1 MKLKKELSFIHVF
14 CISTGAM
21 ISSGIFI
28 LPGMAYSNSG
38 PLVFVSYGLAGIMA
52 LLGAL
57 SVIELSTAMP
67 KAGGDYYFVT
77 RSLGPLSG
85 TISGL
90 FSWMAIAL
98 KSSFAIFG
106 MAEIIYLLT
115 GFPLTISALILC
127 VIFVAINIYGVQ
139 ETAKLE
145 VILVLG
151 LLVLMVIYI
160 IVGSFNIQFQYFT
173 PLLPKGINPIFATA
187 GFVFV
192 SYGGLISITS
202 ISEEVKNP
210 KKNIPLGLISS
221 VVIVTI
227 IYTVLLFIT
236 VGGYPGDKLST
247 SLTPVADTAKVF
259 MGTPGFVI
267 ITIAAILAFVTT
279 AIAGIM
285 SASRYPVA
293 LGRDCLIP
301 QGFTK
306 LSKRSHTPIIAL
318 VTTGVLIAL
327 SLFLKLDTLVKA
339 ASTVVLTAN
348 VFANVAV
355 IILRES
361 KLQNYNPSFKA
372 PFYPWLQ
379 IISIVVF
386 SFFIIDMGLATIEIC
401 LGFLILAILIYYFY
415 GKSRSKHEYALLH
428 LLARITNKKIA
439 SNKLEEELKNILVE
453 RDEIVHDRFDELIK
467 KCHVLDFEKAIDG
480 KEFIM
485 SAAGI
490 LASDM
495 NISSEELVDKFIERE
510 RESSTALTETV
521 AIPHI
526 IIEGVKKFSIL
537 IARCKDGIKMSDD
550 DHNINA
556 VFVIIGTK
564 DERNFHLKTLAAIAQ
579 TIDRKDFTEK
589 WLNAKG
595 EDNLK
600 DIFLLSDRSR

>member
-28 LPGMAYSNSG
+28 LPGMAYANSG
-38 PLVFVSYGLAGIMA
+38 PLVFISYCLAGIMA

-67 KAGGDYYFVT
+67 KAGGDYYFVA

-115 GFPLTISALILC
+115 GFPLTITALILC

-139 ETAKLE
+139 ETAKVE

-151 LLVLMVIYI
+151 LLLLMVIYI
-160 IVGSFNIQFQYFT
+160 FVGSFNIQPLNFT

-202 ISEEVKNP
+202 ISEEVINP
-210 KKNIPLGLISS
+210 KRNIPLGLISS

-227 IYTVLLFIT
+227 IYTIVLFVT
-236 VGGYPGDKLST
+236 VGGYPGDKLSV
-247 SLTPVADTAKVF
+247 SLTPVADTARVF
-259 MGTPGFVI
+259 MGTPGFII

-285 SASRYPVA
+285 SASRYPMA
-293 LGRDCLIP
+293 MGRDCLIP
-301 QGFTK
+301 SCFTK
-306 LSKRSHTPIIAL
+306 LTKSNNTPIIAL
-318 VTTGVLIAL
+318 VSTGVLIAL
-327 SLFLKLDTLVKA
+327 SQFLKLDTLVKA
-339 ASTVVLTAN
+339 ASTVVLAAN

-361 KLQNYNPSFKA
+361 KIQNYNPSFKS

-379 IISIVVF
+379 IICIVIF
-386 SFFIIDMGLATIEIC
+386 SFFIVDMGLATIEIFIG
-401 LGFLILAILIYYFY
+401 LLVLAIAVYYFY
-415 GKSRSKHEYALLH
+415 GKYRSKHEYALLH
-428 LLARITNKKIA
+428 LLARITNKEIA
-439 SNKLEEELKNILVE
+439 SNILEEELKNILIQ
-453 RDEIVHDRFDELIK
+453 RDEIIHDRFDELIK
-467 KCHVLDFEKAIDG
+467 KCHVLDFEKAVDG
-480 KEFIM
+480 KEFIIT
-485 SAAGI
+485 AADT
-490 LASDM
+490 LASEI
-495 NISSEELVDKFIERE
+495 NISSEELVDKFLKRE
-510 RESSTALTETV
+510 KESSTMLTDSI

-526 IIEGVKKFSIL
+526 IIEGKKKFSIL
-537 IARCKDGIKMSDD
+537 MARCKDGIRISDKAQ
-550 DHNINA
+550 NINA

-579 TIDRKDFTEK
+579 TIDKKDFNKK
-589 WLNAKG
+589 WLNAKS

>member
-14 CISTGAM
+14 CIATGAM

-38 PLVFVSYGLAGIMA
+38 PLVFVSYCLAGIMA

-90 FSWMAIAL
+90 FSWLAIAL

-115 GFPLTISALILC
+115 GFPLIISALILC
-127 VIFVAINIYGVQ
+127 VIFVVINIYGVQ

-151 LLVLMVIYI
+151 LLLLMVIYI
-160 IVGSFNIQFQYFT
+160 FVGSFNIQPHHFT

-221 VVIVTI
+221 VIIVTI

-236 VGGYPGDKLST
+236 VGGYPGDKLSV
-247 SLTPVADTAKVF
+247 SLTPVADTARVF

-301 QGFTK
+301 QGFMK
-306 LSKRSHTPIIAL
+306 LSKRSQTPIIAL
-318 VTTGVLIAL
+318 VTTGILIGL

-339 ASTVVLTAN
+339 ASTVVLAAN

-379 IISIVVF
+379 IISIIVF
-386 SFFIIDMGLATIEIC
+386 SFFIIDMGLATIEIF
-401 LGFLILAILIYYFY
+401 LGLLILAVAIYYFY

-428 LLARITNKKIA
+428 LLARITNKQIA

-453 RDEIVHDRFDELIK
+453 RDEIVHDRFDDMIK
-467 KCHVLDFEKAIDG
+467 KCHVLDFEKSVDG
-480 KEFIM
+480 EKFIT
-485 SAAGI
+485 SASDI
-490 LASDM
+490 LAPEI
-495 NISSEELVDKFIERE
+495 NITSKELVEKFVNRE
-510 RESSTALTETV
+510 KESSTVLTETV

-526 IIEGVKKFSIL
+526 IIEGEKKFTIL
-537 IARCKDGIKMSDD
+537 MARCKDGIKISDGAQ
-550 DHNINA
+550 NINA

-579 TIDRKDFTEK
+579 TIDRKDFQKK